1 MSEMTKNSSGFCAKY
16 PEIKFKEIYWKE
28 ADISVRIN
36 FIIYQRV

>member
-1 MSEMTKNSSGFCAKY
+1 MTKNSSGFCAKY

-28 ADISVRIN
+28 TDISVRIN